1 LVMEFELWMLEWEKH
16 KGAAED
22 EGAKCDIFRFVWLM
36 GYIPKA
42 SKFVLEFSKKLK
54 FINFLMET

>member
-22 EGAKCDIFRFVWLM
+22 EGAKCDIFRFVW
-36 GYIPKA
+36 
-42 SKFVLEFSKKLK
+42 
-54 FINFLMET
+54 